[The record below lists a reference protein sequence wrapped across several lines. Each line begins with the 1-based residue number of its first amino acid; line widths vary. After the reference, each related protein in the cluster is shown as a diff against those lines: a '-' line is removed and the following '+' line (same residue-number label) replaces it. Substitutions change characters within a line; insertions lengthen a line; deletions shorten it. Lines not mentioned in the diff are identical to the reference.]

1 MKSIQ
6 SGSMHRRSDRLFP
19 IHPHNLDKVIQDEWN
34 TIIQWLC
41 DVLSSGDI
49 MCEINPVFTT
59 IQRFI
64 NIFGMRLSKTQ
75 RIALIRLT
83 VAYICCPNIDTHV
96 IFNALELLNKLMRYD
111 YICVCAF
118 TQILNVSI
126 TLHFYQS

>member
-1 MKSIQ
+1 
-6 SGSMHRRSDRLFP
+6 MHRRSDRLFP

-126 TLHFYQS
+126 TLHFYSVIGIDD

>member
-1 MKSIQ
+1 
-6 SGSMHRRSDRLFP
+6 MHRRSDRLFP
-19 IHPHNLDKVIQDEWN
+19 IHPHNLNKVIQDEWN

-83 VAYICCPNIDTHV
+83 VAYICCPNIDTQV
-96 IFNALELLNKLMRYD
+96 IFNALELLNKLMSYD
-111 YICVCAF
+111 SLMLSFEKERELPLIKVGRH
-118 TQILNVSI
+118 INRKRR
-126 TLHFYQS
+126 QS